1 MNPLHVRAN
10 SDRRYSE
17 HKIRNDTDIAIAVP
31 KSPSRRDDDDDEND
45 NDENDDE
52 KEDDAN

>member
-1 MNPLHVRAN
+1 MRAN

-31 KSPSRRDDDDDEND
+31 KSPSRRDDDDDD
-45 NDENDDE
+45 DENDDE